1 MSGETKITPGYVFNE
16 QEGERL
22 SLEKLNRIA
31 RDMVVQ
37 VLAGSIGTGELAD
50 KAVTADKLDADVEAQ
65 LGVAKGS
72 VTTGA
77 LADGFILPISKGG
90 TSASTADTARESLGI
105 KDEILTVTAPT
116 VYSSGSVSGTF
127 THVVVE
133 DFNSISG
140 CSISTGEVTFGIGTY
155 HFDLVSTLELDQN
168 DGSGSITLKVI
179 NISDDST
186 LLSGISALENTGNES
201 HSTVA
206 SFIDRVLTFTEEI
219 TVMFKTTSTN
229 GNSGGY
235 FKIQGHIR
243 KLHVY

>member
-105 KDEILTVTAPT
+105 KDEILTLTAAQIT
-116 VYSSGSVSGTF
+116 MGAGEH
-127 THVVVE
+127 THVLE
-133 DFNSISG
+133 EKMNLIDN
-140 CSISTGEVTFGIGTY
+140 CSISSGNLILPAGTY
-155 HFDLVSTLELDQN
+155 HFQPIACTSYTDNSDRSGTMILRIYVDNEILVTGNVSWMNCSNDST
-168 DGSGSITLKVI
+168 GSFFSKVDEIITITEETEFVFKTYCTLSIT
-179 NISDDST
+179 
-186 LLSGISALENTGNES
+186 SALN
-201 HSTVA
+201 
-206 SFIDRVLTFTEEI
+206 LT
-219 TVMFKTTSTN
+219 
-229 GNSGGY
+229 
-235 FKIQGHIR
+235 GHIR
-243 KLHVY
+243 KLHV